1 MFCCL
6 LIIYSSCNRPNQM
19 QLVFEVIAPKKN
31 LSTFRPPIFFF
42 LFFFLEPL
50 AKTVTL
56 FWVQLAQR
64 CLMQWKASLAGIF
77 SCQLV
82 SSIQQWAEGDSALSG
97 KKCFWSSGLGIVDGD
112 QSAYNTGQNA
122 VLLVTYS
129 VQQNWC
135 FVK

>member
-19 QLVFEVIAPKKN
+19 QLVFEVIAPKKKN
-31 LSTFRPPIFFF
+31 LSTFRPP
-42 LFFFLEPL
+42 LFFFFFWNHWQRL
-50 AKTVTL
+50 TL

>member
-42 LFFFLEPL
+42 LFFLEPL

>member
-19 QLVFEVIAPKKN
+19 QLVFEVIAPKKKTFQ
-31 LSTFRPPIFFF
+31 LSDHPFSFSFFF
-42 LFFFLEPL
+42 FWNHWQRL
-50 AKTVTL
+50 TL

-97 KKCFWSSGLGIVDGD
+97 KKCFWSSRLGIVDGD